1 MNPQYDNKI
10 NRKPKWGIA
19 HIYSSFNNTIV
30 HITDI
35 TGSETISRYSSGMIT
50 DKGHQQGTPYPSMQA
65 SKRAAEEAKEKGI
78 TAVHVNVRA
87 TGGHGA
93 KTPGKGAQPAIRALI
108 QGGLRLGKI
117 EDLTPI
123 PHDTTRKSGGRRGRR
138 I

>member
-1 MNPQYDNKI
+1 MQDTRDQVR
-10 NRKPKWGIA
+10 RKLRWGIA
-19 HIYSSFNNTIV
+19 HIYSSFNNTII

-35 TGSETISRYSSGMIT
+35 TDSETIARHPAGMVT
-50 DKGHQQGTPYPSMQA
+50 DKGHLQGTPYPAMQA
-65 SKRAAEEAKEKGI
+65 AKRSAEEAKEKGI

-87 TGGHGA
+87 PGGHGA

-123 PHDTTRKSGGRRGRR
+123 PHDTTRKAGGRRGRR